1 MTRFR
6 LLVLVAA
13 LAPVVG
19 CTSIKEWLDRDRH
32 PAKGAGEL
40 PPVEAE
46 RLVAFVNMRAA
57 RMQSLSADV
66 RITASDRGV
75 RMPATLTGSLAAQQ
89 PKNFRTRA
97 KALAAEVDL
106 GSNAEQFWVYF
117 DAPPKPM
124 YVFASHSDFQE
135 GKAKLPGGIPFEPEW
150 VMQALGMLPLPAQPP
165 KGAYSA
171 PAPDQKARTYTLRW
185 EAVTPAGVPVVKEI
199 VFDGDPATGSRPQVK
214 RHVVR
219 DAKGGKVI
227 CSAEIKSAKTVDLN
241 NDPQQAVQYPTRVA
255 LKWEEQKFEMDLEL
269 SGAKVN
275 DLTAADSGGSMFR
288 RPTIAS
294 VPAYDLAEYRFQP
307 K

>member
-19 CTSIKEWLDRDRH
+19 CTSIKEWIERDRH
-32 PAKGAGEL
+32 PAKGTGEL

-46 RLVAFVNMRAA
+46 RLVAFVNMRAS
-57 RMQSLSADV
+57 RMQSLSANV
-66 RITASDRGV
+66 RITASDHNV
-75 RMPATLTGSLAAQQ
+75 PLPATLTGSLAAQQ
-89 PKNFRTRA
+89 PRNFRTRA

-117 DAPPKPM
+117 DAPPRPM
-124 YVFASHSDFQE
+124 YVYASHADFQE
-135 GKAKLPGGIPFEPEW
+135 GKAKLPGGIPFEPDW
-150 VMQALGMLPLPAQPP
+150 VMQALGMMPLSPNNQ
-165 KGAYSA
+165 YSA
-171 PAPDQKARTYTLRW
+171 PPPDQKTRTYVLRW
-185 EAVTPAGVPVVKEI
+185 PATTPTGVSVVKEI

-219 DAKGGKVI
+219 DTKGKVI
-227 CSAEIKSAKTVDLN
+227 CYAEIKGAKTVDLH

-269 SGAKVN
+269 SGVKVN
-275 DLTAADSGGSMFR
+275 DMSAADAGGAMFR
-288 RPTIAS
+288 RPNITS
-294 VPAYDLAEYRFQP
+294 VQPIDLARYDFTQ